1 MYRALLADARFHRL
15 LLAFDRDI
23 AAIVR
28 ASGCVRCGGRLHAG
42 SFSRKPRGL
51 PAGLGDDQN
60 LRLSFCCSKR
70 QCRKRNTAPSMR
82 FLGRKVYVGASVIVI
97 TAMQQGGTAAR
108 RLAALYG
115 VSRRTIA
122 RWRTW
127 WRDVF
132 AASSFWR
139 IAAARFVPPVET
151 VRMPASLLERFAG
164 DAEAKLIALLR
175 LLLPITGGAGM
186 HAA

>member
-1 MYRALLADARFHRL
+1 MYRTLLADARFHRL

-28 ASGCVRCGGRLHAG
+28 ASGCVRCRGRLHAAA
-42 SFSRKPRGL
+42 FLRKPRGL
-51 PAGLGDDQN
+51 PVGLDENQN

-70 QCRKRNTAPSMR
+70 QCRKRNTPPSMR
-82 FLGRKVYVGASVIVI
+82 FLGRKVYIGAFVVVV
-97 TAMQQGGTAAR
+97 TAMQQGGRAAR
-108 RLAALYG
+108 QLAALYG

-132 AASSFWR
+132 AASTCWR
-139 IAAARFVPPVET
+139 VATAAFVPPVKT

-186 HAA
+186 RAA